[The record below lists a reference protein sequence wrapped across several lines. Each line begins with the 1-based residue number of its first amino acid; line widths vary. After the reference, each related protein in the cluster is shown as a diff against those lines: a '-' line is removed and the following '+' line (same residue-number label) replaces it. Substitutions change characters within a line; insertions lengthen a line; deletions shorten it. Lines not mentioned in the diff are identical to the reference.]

1 MENNS
6 SLSGEPLVTPV
17 EDLIREM
24 REEMA
29 RQSALVAKLLAER
42 ESLQE
47 AVVEAKS
54 APAIRHSSD
63 PNLNFS
69 RQSAARSATILTRP
83 VQDDPSAF
91 AGVVG
96 ATLRP
101 HD

>member
-1 MENNS
+1 MQDDHVRP
-6 SLSGEPLVTPV
+6 EPLVTPV

-24 REEMA
+24 RAEMA
-29 RQSALVAKLLAER
+29 RQSALVTLLLAEKAG
-42 ESLQE
+42 LQE

-69 RQSAARSATILTRP
+69 RASPARSATIMTRP
-83 VQDDPSAF
+83 VQDDPEAWS
-91 AGVVG
+91 GVVG
-96 ATLRP
+96 STLRP